1 MEAYFDRAIDD
12 PGLNQDNDF
21 DKKDN
26 ENFDQTHEFNRHE
39 DTAKDDK
46 KDDQSAAPSEE
57 ADYSGK
63 FDGETAI

>member
-1 MEAYFDRAIDD
+1 MNNLDRSIDD

-26 ENFDQTHEFNRHE
+26 ENFDETHEFNRHE
-39 DTAKDDK
+39 DTSVDNKWDS
-46 KDDQSAAPSEE
+46 QSANEKTT
-57 ADYSGK
+57 DYGK